1 MLHWR
6 LAYLEVLIE
15 SFDLVTIATRL
26 TELVDRLISECNDFL
41 ITASFF
47 QILFSLRDIANVKQ
61 VAEQLYSLV
70 FTYF

>member
-6 LAYLEVLIE
+6 LAYLVVLIE

-26 TELVDRLISECNDFL
+26 TELVDRLISECNHFL
-41 ITASFF
+41 ITASFL